1 MALALRAAGLSRPP
15 EPAAAVSADD
25 DPRHSDPRVLAAW
38 RENAAAWTQAVRA
51 RAIESRRLVTDA
63 AVLAAVARLQP
74 RSALDLGCGEGWLT
88 RALRAQ
94 GVAADGVDAIGELI
108 DAARRAD
115 PAAPPQRYA
124 RLSYEDIA
132 AGALDAR
139 YDLIVCNFSLLG
151 GAAVDALLRALPAR
165 LRDGGHVL
173 IQTLHPLSACGDAP
187 YRDGWRD
194 GSWAGCDGAFGEP
207 APWYFRTLG
216 GWLRMLD
223 DSGLR
228 LRALEEPVHP
238 LSEKAAS
245 LILCAAAA

>member
-1 MALALRAAGLSRPP
+1 MSAAD
-15 EPAAAVSADD
+15 AA
-25 DPRHSDPRVLAAW
+25 RHSDARVLDAW
-38 RENAAAWTQAVRA
+38 RENAAPWTQTVRA
-51 RAIESRRLVTDA
+51 QAIESRRLVTDRAILDA
-63 AVLAAVARLQP
+63 ALRLRP
-74 RSALDLGCGEGWLT
+74 RDALDLGCGEGWLT
-88 RALRAQ
+88 RALRAR

-115 PAAPPQRYA
+115 PDAPAQRYA

-151 GAAVDALLRALPAR
+151 GAAVDALLAALPAR

-173 IQTLHPLSACGDAP
+173 IQTLHPPTACGDAP

-216 GWLRMLD
+216 GWLQALRD
-223 DSGLR
+223 GGLT
-228 LRALEEPVHP
+228 LRDMEEPVHP
-238 LSEKAAS
+238 VSAKPVS
-245 LILCAAAA
+245 LILCATAA